1 MNMFDQTRNKVIQYI
16 ESIVQDIT
24 ISEKIESKIYDTC
37 TQYAKEKQIVQ
48 SLENK
53 FFMILYKDR
62 VRSIT
67 INLQNENNRFLE
79 KVKNGNINL
88 DNIGRITHQEM
99 DTFIWDDIILK
110 KIERDMQ
117 NYNQNTEG
125 VSNIFKCGKC
135 NKRETQYT
143 QVQTRSAD
151 EPMTT
156 FVTCVNCGNNW
167 KC

>member
-1 MNMFDQTRNKVIQYI
+1 MNMLNQTRNKVKQYI
-16 ESIVQDIT
+16 TDIVEDVNL
-24 ISEKIESKIYDTC
+24 SEKIESKIYEAC
-37 TQYAKEKQIVQ
+37 IQYAINKQIVQ

-67 INLQNENNRFLE
+67 MNLQNKSNGFLDRL
-79 KVKNGNINL
+79 KNGSISL
-88 DNIGRITHQEM
+88 DNIGKITHQEM
-99 DTFIWDDIILK
+99 NTFIWDDIIRK

-117 NYNQNTEG
+117 NHEQNTEG
-125 VSNIFKCGKC
+125 ISNIFKCGKC